1 MLAVLS
7 DLPNQ
12 ISPELSLSRGLESLS
27 VAKGTYSTCAERLGS
42 PAVGRLKNPGRF
54 WSLERSYEAIW
65 ARGNSERVQ
74 SKERAW

>member
-54 WSLERSYEAIW
+54 WSLERSYEAI
-65 ARGNSERVQ
+65 
-74 SKERAW
+74 